1 MNSNDKKTLNLG
13 DSPSE
18 QSAVDASH
26 SNLFNS
32 PRAYLP
38 TDDVHKTT
46 VVLSGELCRKLKTCH
61 GSPGTLVRTISI
73 LTAKLATALEQ
84 YGLDLTQY
92 DPSTYERLVA
102 GCAIVFPGG
111 AMPVSTGDTGT
122 NTTPPYGT
130 PVTITHPTP
139 GQTAPSNDATG
150 TRSVSTTRSRKP
162 AKRSNA
168 A

>member
-1 MNSNDKKTLNLG
+1 MNSNDK
-13 DSPSE
+13 SPPPSPE
-18 QSAVDASH
+18 S
-26 SNLFNS
+26 LFNS

-111 AMPVSTGDTGT
+111 AMPANVACAGT
-122 NTTPPYGT
+122 TSTTPPHGT
-130 PVTITHPTP
+130 PVTIAHTTP
-139 GQTAPSNDATG
+139 GQTAPPNDATG
-150 TRSVSTTRSRKP
+150 TRSVSTTRSRKSV
-162 AKRSNA
+162 KRSNA